1 MKQSENI
8 DGENLSV
15 AEETQLTIG
24 ERLRAARE
32 GRDLSLKDVA
42 ATTHQSIDVLA
53 AMEAMQTDHMS
64 PTILR
69 LQAGSYADFLGLPSA
84 EIVAGFSVSRGATVT
99 ANMPGEK
106 LRATQVET
114 RRKLWPI
121 GLAAAV
127 IVAAGVAFWMFQTP
141 ASPRTEAPTA
151 TRVIIPPTPS
161 RSAPKPTRLIAAPEI
176 SIRANSS
183 AWIEVRGSDGTIFRN
198 RKMSKGEVYYPRMNA
213 AWTVT
218 VRDAGAFEWWLGS
231 HLVGPLGE
239 TGVPIYSVSVDNA
252 TTLGQ
257 EQLSTA
263 LADIE
268 NASRGPR

>member
-1 MKQSENI
+1 MEQSEDI
-8 DGENLSV
+8 DGENPSV

-42 ATTHQSIDVLA
+42 ATTHQSVDVLA
-53 AMEAMQTDHMS
+53 AMEAMQTDHIS

-69 LQAGSYADFLGLPSA
+69 LQAGSYADFLGLPA
-84 EIVAGFSVSRGATVT
+84 TEIVEGFSVSRGATVT

-106 LRATQVET
+106 LRATQVAT

-121 GLAAAV
+121 GLAAGI
-127 IVAAGVAFWMFQTP
+127 IVAAGLAFWAFQTP
-141 ASPRTEAPTA
+141 AASRTEIPTA
-151 TRVIIPPTPS
+151 VKVIIPPSPS
-161 RSAPKPTRLIAAPEI
+161 RAMPQPTRLITAPEI
-176 SIRANSS
+176 SIRAKTS

-213 AWTVT
+213 DWSVT

-231 HLVGPLGE
+231 HLIGPLGE
-239 TGVPIYSVSVDNA
+239 AGVPVYSVSVDNA

-263 LADIE
+263 LAEIE